1 MWSISLSRLPGSI
14 LARRTTLLAS
24 AMLVAVF
31 TILLPAAHTVGAQG
45 LVDTVTWSGDNLSLQ
60 LAEGGSTSLSR
71 STVPP
76 RDNPNIPNLIGSECQ
91 DNPNIFFSAPGTWT
105 DDDEY
110 SWLYIVCLSAGDDGS
125 DKSQPLPAMLL
136 KYRAPLGTDRAAE
149 FNEREEPGTAITISA
164 ATSDSDGAETI
175 TTCDSTYTHGLG
187 WAICP
192 ITNWLAAGMDALY
205 NILIG
210 FLSVPPLT
218 TDREGP
224 IYYMWGLMRNAANI
238 LFIAGFLI
246 IIYSQTTSIG
256 LSNYGIKRLLP
267 RLAIAAILVNTSYW
281 VAALAV
287 DASNILGVSLQNL
300 LIGVRESI
308 PASEG
313 ASFDTS
319 RLSWQA
325 IATAVLTGGS
335 ASIFVVGT
343 AVGSLMA
350 TAGGSLWFLLVGLAG
365 VMLSV
370 LVAILILAARQALIT
385 ILIIISPLAFVAY
398 LLPATE
404 SYFQRWR
411 SLFTTMLVMFPI
423 FSLIFGGS
431 QLAGLA
437 IIHTADPGNDNF
449 FTVVILGM
457 IVQVAPVIITPMLIK
472 LSGSLLG
479 RIAGF
484 VNNPN
489 RGIVDQTRK
498 FAQRRQ
504 DMTKNRQMWDFDK
517 KTGRF
522 RNNNPLAQAARWN
535 ALRTMNDAQ
544 KLKTW
549 EGTADAYYAQD
560 RRSHDTHRQSAISE
574 MMKSEGEDAA
584 KAEFAKS
591 IARERSLRRLYAQQQ
606 LSQEESESA
615 TTMNKADF
623 EARRTNP
630 LIENDVATRAL
641 YNRAQEISNEKRIQ
655 ATRQS
660 NIELIRE
667 EDFFK
672 ELNTNAD
679 WQKRAGA
686 EEVDEFG
693 AFRVRT
699 NAQAKLMAASS
710 ERVGNYEKKFIFE
723 NTSRD
728 DILVKATGVG
738 VADSEEWEAAVKS
751 IIDSKSSNHII
762 RLTEQIDLTKAPES
776 IRQTLASTLSGS
788 PMRPVYAT
796 QGRLGDEVPQGKV
809 KIHGPQLVD
818 EWMID
823 ATIKHKYDTSA
834 LAEKASKD
842 EVERLY
848 KALITNG
855 GRSRLGA
862 DNEARLAADIKRAF
876 KDEEM
881 YRQLGDKLK
890 PLQELGK
897 ELGLRNE
904 DFRPGSTS
912 RRT

>member
-14 LARRTTLLAS
+14 LARRTTFFAS

-45 LVDTVTWSGDNLSLQ
+45 SVDTVTWSGDNLNLQ

-76 RDNPNIPNLIGSECQ
+76 GDNPNIPNLIGSECQ

-149 FNEREEPGTAITISA
+149 FNEREEPGTAITIPA

-224 IYYMWGLMRNAANI
+224 IHYMWGLMRNAANI

-267 RLAIAAILVNTSYW
+267 RLAIAAVLVNTSYW
-281 VAALAV
+281 VAAIAV
-287 DASNILGVSLQNL
+287 DISNILGVSLQNL

-313 ASFDTS
+313 SSFDTS
-319 RLSWQA
+319 KLSWQA

-335 ASIFVVGT
+335 AGMFVVGT
-343 AVGSLMA
+343 AVGSFFA

-522 RNNNPLAQAARWN
+522 RNNNPLAQVARWN
-535 ALRTMNDAQ
+535 ALRSMDGDQ

-549 EGTADAYYAQD
+549 EGTADAHYAQD
-560 RRSHDTHRQSAISE
+560 RRSRETHKQSAISE
-574 MMKSEGEDAA
+574 IMKSEGEDAA
-584 KAEFAKS
+584 KAEFANEIMTNRALQRAYTSRQASKS
-591 IARERSLRRLYAQQQ
+591 EAELAESRNKTLVDEMKTKPDMANVAIRDLANRIHDTSEKMQDETQRQSSLTQEYDTQYWREFADDTARQAYAGAAGFAEHGETRVANIARQKQTEER
-606 LSQEESESA
+606 
-615 TTMNKADF
+615 
-623 EARRTNP
+623 
-630 LIENDVATRAL
+630 
-641 YNRAQEISNEKRIQ
+641 EKRIS
-655 ATRQS
+655 AAIS
-660 NIELIRE
+660 N
-667 EDFFK
+667 
-672 ELNTNAD
+672 LNTAEAKLSEERAIILGNA
-679 WQKRAGA
+679 AGA
-686 EEVDEFG
+686 GQFANLAGDLDSRSGALRRYIERAPIRDLQSLHTELDITLSANGDPSAEILRSELAAAFKKRKPFYISQTILNKIEEGTLETRYGG
-693 AFRVRT
+693 AQGRLVMIGEAL
-699 NAQAKLMAASS
+699 NASALGAQAMVTGDRDDLASAV
-710 ERVGNYEKKFIFE
+710 EYLNNGG
-723 NTSRD
+723 TLTAQARD
-728 DILVKATGVG
+728 DIIRELDTAFTDPRYRGQMEKRIGELSDLR
-738 VADSEEWEAAVKS
+738 VA
-751 IIDSKSSNHII
+751 
-762 RLTEQIDLTKAPES
+762 
-776 IRQTLASTLSGS
+776 
-788 PMRPVYAT
+788 
-796 QGRLGDEVPQGKV
+796 
-809 KIHGPQLVD
+809 
-818 EWMID
+818 
-823 ATIKHKYDTSA
+823 
-834 LAEKASKD
+834 
-842 EVERLY
+842 
-848 KALITNG
+848 
-855 GRSRLGA
+855 
-862 DNEARLAADIKRAF
+862 
-876 KDEEM
+876 
-881 YRQLGDKLK
+881 
-890 PLQELGK
+890 
-897 ELGLRNE
+897 LGLTP
-904 DFRPGSTS
+904 RP
-912 RRT
+912 